1 MALKL
6 SGDFETASLGSLPQ
20 MGAHKYA
27 RQPSTRILCFAYA
40 IEEDDPA
47 VWFPEHQAPPQPLLK
62 AAADPKLEFCAW
74 NAQFEFNVWNVC
86 GKVWR
91 LPPLPIERF
100 HCTMARALYWG
111 APPKLEQAA
120 PVVGANVNKDKEG
133 ARLMRRM
140 TRPRDDGSWWD
151 QDERD
156 GKDLLIRLGQYCM
169 QDVRTERAVARR
181 LKPMPPE
188 ERRLWLLDQ
197 RMNARGLEV
206 DIDAVHKM
214 QAVVE
219 HELRRLGGRL
229 DKLTGGAVTSVT
241 QTGRIVEHLKA
252 QKVQID
258 SLDKRVLPLVLN
270 DPKNPLTG
278 DQRLILTLYQEGA
291 KSSTAKLARMRSYQD
306 DDGRVRGLVQYGGAM
321 RTLRWAGRGVQIQNY
336 PRPTKAIDPRA
347 ALEDILC
354 GADAD
359 ALDCI
364 HGNPMDVVSQCLRGA
379 YVAAAG
385 RMLAVCDYSAIE
397 ARVVA
402 WLAGQ
407 ADVLDVFRRGED
419 IYVKAARDVGSS
431 NRLLGKVIILACGF
445 GMGWKRFHEMAA
457 AFGITL
463 REQQSKDIVYGWRDA
478 NSDTRSLWH
487 NVDDIVRTV
496 IEENVVDRWTWTDS
510 KRLAF
515 RMARDE
521 RLAGAMLM
529 QLPSGRS
536 IVYREARVDEIIND
550 ADDDGVGE
558 VEKVIRY
565 AGLDW
570 RKTWT
575 RIRTWGGKLVEN
587 ATQAMARDLLA
598 DAMLRL
604 EDDSDDLNVTVHDE
618 LIAEPKIE
626 CAHARLAE
634 MKAVMS
640 APPSWASGLPLAA
653 EGALMTRYGK

>member
-1 MALKL
+1 
-6 SGDFETASLGSLPQ
+6 
-20 MGAHKYA
+20 
-27 RQPSTRILCFAYA
+27 
-40 IEEDDPA
+40 
-47 VWFPEHQAPPQPLLK
+47 
-62 AAADPKLEFCAW
+62 
-74 NAQFEFNVWNVC
+74 
-86 GKVWR
+86 
-91 LPPLPIERF
+91 
-100 HCTMARALYWG
+100 
-111 APPKLEQAA
+111 
-120 PVVGANVNKDKEG
+120 
-133 ARLMRRM
+133 
-140 TRPRDDGSWWD
+140 
-151 QDERD
+151 
-156 GKDLLIRLGQYCM
+156 M
-169 QDVRTERAVARR
+169 QDV
-181 LKPMPPE
+181 
-188 ERRLWLLDQ
+188 
-197 RMNARGLEV
+197 V
-206 DIDAVHKM
+206 D
-214 QAVVE
+214 

-229 DKLTGGAVTSVT
+229 AKLTGGAITSVT
-241 QTGRIVEHLKA
+241 QTGRIVDYLKK

-258 SLDKRVLPLVLN
+258 SLDKRYLPLVLN
-270 DPKNPLTG
+270 DPKNPLTD
-278 DQRLILTLYQEGA
+278 DQRAILALYQEGN
-291 KSSTAKLARMRSYQD
+291 KSSTAKLARMQSYQD
-306 DDGRVRGLVQYGGAM
+306 DDGRVRCLVQYGGAM

-336 PRPTKAIDPRA
+336 PRPTKAIDSRA
-347 ALEDILC
+347 ALEHILC

-359 ALDCI
+359 ELDFI
-364 HGNPMDVVSQCLRGA
+364 HGAPMDVVSQCLRGA
-379 YVAAAG
+379 YVAADG

-407 ADVLDVFRRGED
+407 ADILDVFRRGED

-445 GMGWKRFHEMAA
+445 GMGWRRFREMAA

-463 REQQSKDIVYGWRDA
+463 SEKQAKDIVYGWRDV
-478 NSDTRSLWH
+478 NSDTRSLWR

-510 KRLAF
+510 KKLAF

-550 ADDDGVGE
+550 TDDDGVGE
-558 VEKVIRY
+558 VERVIRY
-565 AGLDW
+565 DGLDW
-570 RKTWT
+570 RKKWT

-604 EDDSDDLNVTVHDE
+604 DDDSDDLDVTVHDE
-618 LIAEPKIE
+618 LIAEPEIE
-626 CAHARLAE
+626 YAHARLAE